1 MINKIF
7 WDIDETLIHTSFH
20 EPDQKHI
27 SFALEDDLSMYYTI
41 IRPCSNRLIEFSRE
55 LVGADNVHI
64 LTTATRDY
72 AQEVNRQAGW
82 GFKNEDIF
90 TREDLEYHT
99 TKLAIAIYG
108 GFNESTDPHIYAHKN
123 NVLID
128 NLPPR
133 ENWRKVSFIGIPNN
147 YHTNYLHVRDYYGV
161 DYPDDLFEADVKK
174 FLTQRSN
181 ENESKES
188 N

>member
-7 WDIDETLIHTSFH
+7 WDIDETLIHTSLH

-41 IRPCSNRLIEFSRE
+41 IRPCSHRLIEFSRE

-99 TKLAIAIYG
+99 TKLAGIYG
-108 GFNESTDPHIYAHKN
+108 ESDPHIYAHKN

-128 NLPPR
+128 NLSPR
-133 ENWRKVSFIGIPNN
+133 ENWRKVTFIGIPND
-147 YHTNYLHVRDYYGV
+147 YHTNYLQVRDYYGV
-161 DYPDDLFEADVKK
+161 DFPDDLFEADVKK
-174 FLTQRSN
+174 FLTQRF
-181 ENESKES
+181 NESKES

>member
-7 WDIDETLIHTSFH
+7 WDIDETLIHTTIRDPEQDHF
-20 EPDQKHI
+20 K
-27 SFALEDDLSMYYTI
+27 FTLEDDLTTYHTI
-41 IRPCSNRLIEFSRE
+41 LRPCSNRLIEFSRN
-55 LVGADNVHI
+55 LVGVDNVHI

-72 AQEVNRQAGW
+72 AQEVNRKAGW

-90 TREDLEYHT
+90 AREDLKYHT
-99 TKLAIAIYG
+99 TKINGLYG
-108 GFNESTDPHIYAHKN
+108 AHDSIDPHIYAHKN

-133 ENWRKVSFIGIPNN
+133 ENWKKVCFIGIPST
-147 YHTNYLHVRDYYGV
+147 YHTNYLMIDDYYGV
-161 DYPDDLFEADVKK
+161 NCPDDSFESDVKE
-174 FLTQRSN
+174 FLTQRFN